1 MMPNREYLNELYYS
15 RASLVDAGIQMV
27 SGELAARRLKPLC
40 TYNYLKKDFPTVY
53 GRIPEIDVL
62 AALNGDSDMLQL
74 WFLGFTLSLS
84 RN

>member
-1 MMPNREYLNELYYS
+1 MMPNR
-15 RASLVDAGIQMV
+15 ASLTTDICFDIVMGN
-27 SGELAARRLKPLC
+27 LAARRLKPLC